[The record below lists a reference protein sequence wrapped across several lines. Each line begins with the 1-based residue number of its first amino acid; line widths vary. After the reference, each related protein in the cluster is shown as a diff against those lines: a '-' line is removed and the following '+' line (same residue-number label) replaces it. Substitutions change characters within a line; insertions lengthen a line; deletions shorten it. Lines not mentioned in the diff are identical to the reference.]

1 MALDVPGLQRSLRK
15 LRKLLKRAPR
25 RPSPEQVHDLRTH
38 TRRFEAMVDALGFDG
53 RRNERRLLSSLG
65 TIRKRAGRVRDM
77 DVLTGHTATVA
88 VDGEQDCLLELLE
101 YLGAERYRHARR
113 LRQLMRQ
120 DGAALR
126 KRLKRTSRRIDE
138 RVPAPGAH
146 GSDAD
151 PVVAKEAMAT
161 ALKLSGELATPATLS
176 RRTLHPYRL
185 KVKDLRNVL
194 KMATDADRSGFVT
207 RLGEIKD
214 AIGEWHDWETLIAIA
229 RDQLPHG
236 ARCGLRRGLRA
247 IADHKYAG
255 ALSLTNRMRR
265 DCLRPRRSVAR
276 RTPAMPVLE
285 AAAAIDS

>member
-1 MALDVPGLQRSLRK
+1 
-15 LRKLLKRAPR
+15 
-25 RPSPEQVHDLRTH
+25 
-38 TRRFEAMVDALGFDG
+38 MVKALGFDG
-53 RRNERRLLSSLG
+53 RRNERRLLSRLG

-101 YLGAERYRHARR
+101 YLGAECYRHARR

-126 KRLKRTSRRIDE
+126 KRLKRTSKRIDE

-146 GSDAD
+146 SSDTD
-151 PVVAKEAMAT
+151 PLVAKEAIAT

-194 KMATDADRSGFVT
+194 KMATDADRRGFVT

-236 ARCGLRRGLRA
+236 ARCGFAARA
-247 IADHKYAG
+247 QSH
-255 ALSLTNRMRR
+255 
-265 DCLRPRRSVAR
+265 RRSQVRGSALADEQDEEGLPPPPPVGRATNPGDVRRCISQGTAR
-276 RTPAMPVLE
+276 ADPCEWILDRLPFLSIRAPDPAPC
-285 AAAAIDS
+285 